1 MKYEYAFVV
10 FLVTYIILSTI
21 ESREHFEKEINNNH
35 IDDNI
40 DYNIDDMLAD
50 KHIKP
55 IEKSVLYEDVI
66 DTTKVGTQINKKNT
80 GIDRYFDEGNLI
92 IYRSKRVMKE
102 FKNDMNLSAQEQFEK
117 KHNYVWNKLE

>member
-21 ESREHFEKEINNNH
+21 ESREHFEKEINNEH

-80 GIDRYFDEGNLI
+80 GIDRYFDE
-92 IYRSKRVMKE
+92 
-102 FKNDMNLSAQEQFEK
+102 
-117 KHNYVWNKLE
+117 